1 MLPFYSVGKPLLINS
16 YLGRRS
22 GQREGLRFLFFV
34 LYMGQTFLRG
44 MAWRSSGTTHDE
56 LVNRLKQNDVIKSQK
71 VFEAMYAV
79 DRKYYSKYN
88 PYTDSPQSIGFSV
101 TITHRIWRVMAN
113 IFIIIINFQ
122 HAHALESLKNHL
134 TEGSTVLDVGSGS
147 GYLTACMAVMVGET
161 GKVVGIDH
169 IPELVRGATENIRR
183 SNPELMDR
191 IKMVVGDGRQGYQEG
206 APYDAIHVGA
216 AAATLPKALTDQLK
230 PGGRLIIPVGP
241 SGMSQTLEQYDK
253 QEDGTVV
260 KTSLMGVIYV
270 PLTSKESQWPG
281 K

>member
-1 MLPFYSVGKPLLINS
+1 MFSLYSIGKLPLKNSPLH
-16 YLGRRS
+16 RS
-22 GQREGLRFLFFV
+22 ARQSKAFHLVVFV
-34 LYMGQTFLRG
+34 LYMGQTFFRA

-56 LVNRLKQNDVIKSQK
+56 LINRLKQNDVIKSQR

-88 PYTDSPQSIGFSV
+88 PYTDSPQSIGYSV
-101 TITHRIWRVMAN
+101 TITAPHM
-113 IFIIIINFQ
+113 

-134 TEGSTVLDVGSGS
+134 TEGSAVLDVGSGS

-169 IPELVRGATENIRR
+169 IPELVQSSIDNVKR
-183 SNPELMDR
+183 SNPELLDR
-191 IKMVVGDGRQGYQEG
+191 IEMVVGDGRLGYEKG

-260 KTSLMGVIYV
+260 KKSLMGVIFV
-270 PLTSKESQWPG
+270 PLTSKDNQWPG
-281 K
+281 KGKSEL

>member
-1 MLPFYSVGKPLLINS
+1 MKFST
-16 YLGRRS
+16 
-22 GQREGLRFLFFV
+22 RFIFV
-34 LYMGQTFLRG
+34 ET
-44 MAWRSSGTTHDE
+44 GTTA
-56 LVNRLKQNDVIKSQK
+56 VNSKISRKDTLQQVEDSSENDVIKSQK

-88 PYTDSPQSIGFSV
+88 PYTDSPQSIACTCLGIV
-101 TITHRIWRVMAN
+101 K
-113 IFIIIINFQ
+113 
-122 HAHALESLKNHL
+122 ESLDR
-134 TEGSTVLDVGSGS
+134 GQYMLDVGSGS

>member
-1 MLPFYSVGKPLLINS
+1 MSYVNS
-16 YLGRRS
+16 FWRYCLFKS
-22 GQREGLRFLFFV
+22 QRYPQEGIRFLLFV
-34 LYMGQTFLRG
+34 LYMGQTLTRA

-56 LVNRLKQNDVIKSQK
+56 LVRKLKQNDVIKTDR

-88 PYTDSPQSIGFSV
+88 PYIDSPQSIGYSV
-101 TITHRIWRVMAN
+101 TITAPHM
-113 IFIIIINFQ
+113 
-122 HAHALESLKNHL
+122 HAHALESLKDQL

-147 GYLTACMAVMVGET
+147 GYLTACMAVMVGKT
-161 GKVVGIDH
+161 GRVVGIDH
-169 IPELVRGATENIRR
+169 IPELVQSSIDNIKKG
-183 SNPELMDR
+183 NPELMDR
-191 IKMVVGDGRQGYQEG
+191 IKMVVGDGRQGYEEA

-216 AAATLPKALTDQLK
+216 AAAILPKALTDQLK

-253 QEDGTVV
+253 QADGTVV
-260 KTSLMGVIYV
+260 KKSLMGVIFV
-270 PLTSKESQWPG
+270 PLTSKENQWPG